1 ILSQDLSKK
10 MCSRCYVKKKVADFC
25 RSSSSG
31 TQDGM
36 RMLHAI
42 YDTILQDIVNDNDQ
56 DNDISKIELDQDLLT
71 IVSFDQL
78 NIIDKHDLKIIEN
91 KFRQLANT
99 IIVPLESGSCYYWE
113 IHKIYLNSKNKIPD
127 NQPPKR
133 ISEARTPI
141 NRYNCEENIRLTIFP
156 EKQYVLVQRHHLLM
170 HKKPTYRQ
178 VEFPIKA
185 REWIQDNS
193 LFNIKSA
200 EMYHRLCIG
209 VVLVPSLPRS
219 VNGYCPLADPE
230 FWGSASKVSPYKMN
244 IKEYALY
251 VMETKNFPLLVPSDV
266 DELSYC
272 GFITVKGQELAFQ
285 IKLENN
291 SACLKNAKLYGS
303 PELKRLIFGH
313 EKALQQELL
322 MTKEKTDPSPG
333 ENYYSTLINE
343 LNSIGWD
350 KLEAFNPSLRNLS
363 LKLNDSSGRQHSIFV
378 SLPFSYPKATLIVHA
393 ELPTP
398 LPVTLNHMTSLKD
411 VVSFCSKELEK
422 FQDVW
427 SMLDDI
433 DKHTWILEPCKPKRS
448 DLMRRI
454 ALGNH
459 CSLQIELD
467 VSCPKGECQYRL
479 FGTESLISPLRDKII
494 KNWNNWLSSDLTI
507 RQNFE
512 NILEITFPSAQTIS
526 TLDINIE
533 CGICYSYRH
542 EGSLPDQSCNN
553 AKCGQPFH
561 RSCLYEWLRSIPS
574 TKQSFNTFFGNCPY
588 CNDAITTT
596 ICDQ

>member
-1 ILSQDLSKK
+1 
-10 MCSRCYVKKKVADFC
+10 
-25 RSSSSG
+25 
-31 TQDGM
+31 
-36 RMLHAI
+36 
-42 YDTILQDIVNDNDQ
+42 
-56 DNDISKIELDQDLLT
+56 
-71 IVSFDQL
+71 
-78 NIIDKHDLKIIEN
+78 
-91 KFRQLANT
+91 
-99 IIVPLESGSCYYWE
+99 
-113 IHKIYLNSKNKIPD
+113 
-127 NQPPKR
+127 
-133 ISEARTPI
+133 
-141 NRYNCEENIRLTIFP
+141 
-156 EKQYVLVQRHHLLM
+156 
-170 HKKPTYRQ
+170 
-178 VEFPIKA
+178 
-185 REWIQDNS
+185 
-193 LFNIKSA
+193 
-200 EMYHRLCIG
+200 
-209 VVLVPSLPRS
+209 
-219 VNGYCPLADPE
+219 
-230 FWGSASKVSPYKMN
+230 MN
-244 IKEYALY
+244 IKDYALY
-251 VMETKNFPLLVPSDV
+251 KTVMEAKNFPLLIPSDM

-313 EKALQQELL
+313 ERALQQRLEQCANFSEFFVDLKDLLAEYLGFSEPL

-350 KLEAFNPSLRNLS
+350 KLEAFNPSLKNLS
-363 LKLNDSSGRQHSIFV
+363 LKLSDSSGRQHSIFV
-378 SLPFSYPKATLIVHA
+378 SLPFSYPKASLIVHA

-398 LPVTLNHMTSLKD
+398 ISMALNHMTSLKD
-411 VVSFCSKELEK
+411 VVSFYSKELEK

-433 DKHTWILEPCKPKRS
+433 DKHTWVLEPCKPKRS

-467 VSCPKGECQYRL
+467 ASCPKGECQYRL
-479 FGTESLISPLRDKII
+479 F
-494 KNWNNWLSSDLTI
+494 DLTI
-507 RQNFE
+507 RKNFE

-526 TLDINIE
+526 TSDINIE

-561 RSCLYEWLRSIPS
+561 RSCLYEQIFIVAAVYSINKTKLQYILRELSLL
-574 TKQSFNTFFGNCPY
+574 
-588 CNDAITTT
+588 
-596 ICDQ
+596 